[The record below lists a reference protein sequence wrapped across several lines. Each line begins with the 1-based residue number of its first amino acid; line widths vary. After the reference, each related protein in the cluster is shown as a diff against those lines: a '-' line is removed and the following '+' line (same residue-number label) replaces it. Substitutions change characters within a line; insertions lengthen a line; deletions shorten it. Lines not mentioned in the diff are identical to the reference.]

1 MAKSRYTTMDVV
13 RQGAQIV
20 LPVDMDYSDAISWI
34 ERKMEAEEQVITLNR
49 QYRAFPLDGAAA
61 LARTIAKLFGWAAKV
76 STWASPPTTIA
87 LPMPGGEQI
96 EVPWGRFAIPG
107 VNGYVESD
115 MTKSREGLPVY
126 VLQARTKEKDRP
138 KIMELFLA
146 VEQELQQHSIY
157 RGQAIRFE
165 FPSDGEFDPSIA
177 PEFLDLTRVNPEEL
191 VFRSD
196 VQELVDT
203 TVFGPILYPTVVR
216 NQQVP
221 LKRGILLEG
230 PYGVGKTLL
239 AYVVAQKA
247 TAQGWTYLYANVRQL
262 AQAIEFALL
271 YEPCVIFAEDV
282 DQIVGTQDRDQGVN
296 EVLNTIDGVNV
307 KGREVM
313 VILTTNHVDKINQA
327 MLRWGR
333 LDTVISIPPP
343 DAEAATK
350 LVELYSRGQLAWGTD
365 LSEVGTDLAGQ
376 IPAMIREVVE
386 RAKLGAIVRGQGQP
400 GPITAHDLRVAARG
414 MKRHLSLLTPKLQ
427 DKRSDSEKAAQIVAD
442 ALTTVSESQSH
453 SGYRPDPR
461 AFESFS
467 ADNPNLAASTV
478 DPLDY
483 DPDADS
489 Y

>member
-1 MAKSRYTTMDVV
+1 
-13 RQGAQIV
+13 
-20 LPVDMDYSDAISWI
+20 
-34 ERKMEAEEQVITLNR
+34 
-49 QYRAFPLDGAAA
+49 
-61 LARTIAKLFGWAAKV
+61 
-76 STWASPPTTIA
+76 
-87 LPMPGGEQI
+87 
-96 EVPWGRFAIPG
+96 
-107 VNGYVESD
+107 
-115 MTKSREGLPVY
+115 
-126 VLQARTKEKDRP
+126 
-138 KIMELFLA
+138 
-146 VEQELQQHSIY
+146 
-157 RGQAIRFE
+157 
-165 FPSDGEFDPSIA
+165 
-177 PEFLDLTRVNPEEL
+177 
-191 VFRSD
+191 
-196 VQELVDT
+196 
-203 TVFGPILYPTVVR
+203 
-216 NQQVP
+216 
-221 LKRGILLEG
+221 
-230 PYGVGKTLL
+230 VGKTLL